1 MNIRSVKTKYH
12 KFAFEFEYN
21 PEHVQ
26 FCRLLKDSFGWQE
39 FAWHDEKKVWVFS
52 KPEVLEELVKR
63 FPNVAIEPSV
73 SQTIADTVDA
83 AVEKANVARDVE
95 VIKNSTDSAIEIPNL
110 KGEMY
115 PYQKLG
121 VEFLVRNNGNAL
133 LADTQGLGK
142 SIQYIGYLLVKDIP
156 RALVVCPASMKYTW
170 EAEVKKWSDRKPYVI
185 ESKTDIK
192 EIPEEYDTWIINYDI
207 LVKHVKGLLEAN
219 IKAMAFDEAHYLKNP
234 KAKRTKAAM
243 LLAKHV
249 PSVTQLTGT
258 PVLSRPVELYT
269 LLRML
274 SPGEWANYMQYAVR
288 YCGGTYGRFGFEA
301 NGATNI
307 EELKSKMSRYFMR
320 RTKEEVLPNLP
331 PKVFIPTPI
340 EMSATYTAQYR
351 KASSNL
357 LSYLKENKGKKD
369 AEARRA
375 MQAEKL
381 VQLNILREITAMG
394 KVDAAVELIENIIEA
409 GEKVIVFSCFKGPL
423 EALREKFFTNSVML
437 TGDTP
442 LEERAEMVKE
452 FQNYSQTNVFLG
464 GIKSAGVGLTLTAA
478 ANVIFLD
485 YSWTPADHMQAQ
497 DRAHRIGSNHSS
509 INIYQMYARGTIDAF
524 MRDLINDKQKV
535 FDQLIEKEQDLVVAS
550 TASQSIVKDVLAM
563 LGDEDDSIY

>member
-26 FCRLLKDSFGWQE
+26 FCRMLKDSFGWQE
-39 FAWHDEKKVWVFS
+39 FSWNEEKKVWVFS

-63 FPNVAIEPSV
+63 FPNVVVDPSV
-73 SQTIADTVDA
+73 SQSIAETIDA

-142 SIQYIGYLLVKDIP
+142 SIQYIGYLLVKNVP

-170 EAEVKKWSDRKPYVI
+170 EAEVKKWSDRKPFVI

-192 EIPEEYDTWIINYDI
+192 EIPGEYDTWIINYDI
-207 LVKHVKGLLEAN
+207 LVKHVKELLEAD
-219 IKAMAFDEAHYLKNP
+219 IRAMAFDEAHYLKNP

-301 NGATNI
+301 DGATNI
-307 EELKSKMSRYFMR
+307 EELKGKISRYFMR

-340 EMSATYTAQYR
+340 EMPATYMTQYR

-369 AEARRA
+369 AEARKA

-381 VQLNILREITAMG
+381 VQLNVLREITSMG
-394 KVDAAVELIENIIEA
+394 KVEAAVELIENIIA
-409 GEKVIVFSCFKGPL
+409 SGEKVIVFSSFKTPL
-423 EALREKFFTNSVML
+423 ALLHEKFFTNSVML

-497 DRAHRIGSNHSS
+497 DRAHRIGSNHES

-535 FDQLIEKEQDLVVAS
+535 FDQLIEKEQDLVAIKETS
-550 TASQSIVKDVLAM
+550 GSIVKTVLAM